1 MNDSEGI
8 KKHQRRA
15 ALTALLTLIVG
26 SAVVILA
33 DVALKE
39 AHLLHSTVAHIGTAI
54 IVAGL
59 VSAIFDIW
67 YHKKIFGDPVESI
80 RIHIQTVQEQVLE
93 LDAQVLT
100 FGNNLGRTQEQFQQL
115 NQTVETF
122 AQVLKATQ
130 QNGIL
135 SILRRHSDEDRSR
148 WRKEVQKRVSAS
160 ETEILLMG
168 RSFSD
173 LLPTSRQ
180 DNGIRKTLVEYART
194 HQIVVLLPD
203 TFSKQSQYRIELETV
218 ASGAHLTELY
228 TRPRETLRVVL
239 DMVKELTLSNGHSP
253 NFAIKLAT
261 RSIPFALV
269 MTEKVGIIEPYIP
282 YQESGESIVF
292 EVKAQA
298 NIYRSHRESF
308 RQLFMSGTHV
318 ADALS
323 DYIARKPDA
332 SIRYE
337 QLLPIAESIRTV
349 SDAVFGIS
357 VTQLAGARDAFQASL
372 PN

>member
-1 MNDSEGI
+1 MSELDST

-15 ALTALLTLIVG
+15 VLTAVLTLIIG

-33 DVALKE
+33 DAVLKE
-39 AHLLHSTVAHIGTAI
+39 NHLLYSTVAHIGTAI

-80 RIHIQTVQEQVLE
+80 RGHIQTVQKQVLE
-93 LDAQVLT
+93 LDSQVLN
-100 FGNNLGRTQEQFQQL
+100 FGVNLGKTQDQFQQL

-148 WRKEVQKRVSAS
+148 WRKEVQKRVAAS
-160 ETEILLMG
+160 ETEIFLMG

-180 DNGIRKTLVEYART
+180 DNGLRKTLVDYAKT
-194 HQIVVLLPD
+194 HRIVVLLPD
-203 TFSKQSQYRIELETV
+203 TFSKTSQYRTELETV

-239 DMVKELTLSNGHSP
+239 DMVRELTLMHGQP
-253 NFAIKLAT
+253 PRLAVKLAT

-292 EVKAQA
+292 EVKAQV

-318 ADALS
+318 ADALHG
-323 DYIARKPDA
+323 YIERKHDA

-349 SDAVFGIS
+349 SNDVFS
-357 VTQLAGARDAFQASL
+357 
-372 PN
+372 